1 MKRQARHRRKA
12 GGNGVRLREYEYI
25 LAIAREKNMVR
36 AARSLYV
43 SQPALSK
50 LLAGVEA
57 ELGVQLFERNGR
69 MMTPTQAGRVY
80 LSHAARIVRLN
91 AQMERQFREQRVRQP
106 VALAYPLIY
115 SGLITGSVLP
125 ALHRAMPFAA
135 ISTHITP
142 QRSILEGILQEN
154 WPLALGIVTDEHEE
168 LLAFEPIG
176 QIEMALAVPRGHS
189 LEGVAVPREDC
200 TFPFVP
206 PEALEDVPFL
216 MPHAHSHSGQFAQRY
231 FRAHALCPPVVLHAS
246 VTGPLFYSVAAG
258 AGVAILP
265 SIPACH
271 MQVEPGAV
279 VYLSIEPRSAQRPL
293 GVMYRRDHVLTEG
306 ESALIDCMRACY
318 EGGGAQA

>member
-1 MKRQARHRRKA
+1 M
-12 GGNGVRLREYEYI
+12 GGTGVKLREYEYI

-91 AQMERQFREQRVRQP
+91 AQMERQFRESCMKEP
-106 VALAYPLIY
+106 VVLAYPLIY
-115 SGLITGSVLP
+115 SGFITGSVLP
-125 ALHRAMPFAA
+125 ALHQRMPFVS
-135 ISTHITP
+135 ISTHIAP
-142 QRSILEGILQEN
+142 QRSILDGILQEN
-154 WPLALGIVTDEHEE
+154 WPLALGIVTDEHAGM
-168 LLAFEPIG
+168 LAFQPVG
-176 QIEMALAVPRGHS
+176 QIEMVLAVPKGHE
-189 LEGVAVPREDC
+189 LERVAVRCADY

-206 PEALEDVPFL
+206 PEALKEVPFL
-216 MPHAHSHSGQFAQRY
+216 MPHVRSYSGQFAQHY
-231 FRAHALCPPVVLHAS
+231 FRAHALCPPVVLNAS

-258 AGVAILP
+258 AGVAMLP
-265 SIPACH
+265 SIPVRH
-271 MQVEPGAV
+271 MQIEPEAV
-279 VYLSIEPRSAQRPL
+279 TYLSIEPRGARRPL
-293 GVMYRRDHVLTEG
+293 GVMYRRDHVLNEG

-318 EGGGAQA
+318 EGDPAGA